1 MCQHL
6 RIFSAILNSK
16 IFSDKEIVLHNK
28 QFIKIIGILLLIVRF
43 DQSSDKT
50 IIQIIRNHK
59 SMLMFLI
66 NPSNCFIMTYVKPS
80 KHMR

>member
-28 QFIKIIGILLLIVRF
+28 QFIKIIGFSLLIVRL
-43 DQSSDKT
+43 DQSSDQT

-59 SMLMFLI
+59 
-66 NPSNCFIMTYVKPS
+66 
-80 KHMR
+80 